1 MHLIGDVRAF
11 LQRRAHLLG
20 VCTVALV
27 LRLPG
32 VFNGLPYVRHPDEP
46 VNYRIFHGMVANR
59 SALPHFYDYP
69 SLQYDLQAVVHAL
82 VSGTGNLLGM
92 WDSVDQL
99 DLAPGRPGANL
110 ALNSEP
116 WVVARLVTVA
126 VSLLGVAIVTG
137 VATRLSGSR
146 RWGTIAGLFAAVS
159 GVGIATGFVITP
171 DALAGTTAI
180 AVLAMVL
187 RLHGPGATAAD
198 RRWAVLTAV
207 LFGLSVGA
215 KYNNGVLA
223 IAIVAGALLAPTAL
237 RPTARQLAALT
248 AIAFGVFLLTTPAI
262 IFDPR
267 GFLRGLDRVLDH
279 YSTGHPGYEGN
290 VPASNLKALWG
301 SDAVAV
307 MLAAFGVVALRRS
320 RPVVL
325 LGGWVV
331 VYFGFTSIAKVHFD
345 RNLTPLLGA
354 VAVLAALGGQR
365 LWQLLRTPQPGLARP
380 AAIAAT
386 VLTLAPITL
395 LRAGER
401 FDEITH
407 QLTDYQAEARTWL
420 AGQIPAGSAVLTDYY
435 TPWLEDGLYVRTDRY
450 FVAQEPAEAIAEF
463 ATTYDAIIITSDGSG
478 RFLNDPSRYPEE
490 AAVVE
495 ALRRDACD
503 TVRFEDESGY
513 WVEVHLQRCP

>member
-1 MHLIGDVRAF
+1 MGTIGGVRAF
-11 LQRRAHLLG
+11 LRRQAYAIG
-20 VCTVALV
+20 VCALALV

-32 VFNGLPYVRHPDEP
+32 VFNGLPYIRHPDEP
-46 VNYRIFHGMVANR
+46 VNYRVFHGMVASR
-59 SALPHFYDYP
+59 SALPDFYDYP
-69 SLQYDLQAVVHAL
+69 SLQYDLQAAVHAL
-82 VSGTGNLLGM
+82 VSGAGNLFGLWG
-92 WDSVDQL
+92 SVDAL

-126 VSLLGVAIVTG
+126 VSLIGVAIVVG
-137 VATRLSGSR
+137 LATRLSGSR
-146 RWGTIAGLFAAVS
+146 RWGAVAGVFAAVS
-159 GVGIATGFVITP
+159 GVGIETGFLITP
-171 DALAGTTAI
+171 DALAGTLAI
-180 AVLAMVL
+180 AVIAMAM
-187 RLHGPGATAAD
+187 RLHGPGAVAAG
-198 RRWAVLTAV
+198 RRWVVITGV

-223 IAIVAGALLAPTAL
+223 IAIVAAVLLAQPTL

-248 AIAFGVFLLTTPAI
+248 GIALATFLLTTPAI
-262 IFDPR
+262 VFDLR

-290 VPASNLKALWG
+290 VPASNLRALWG

-307 MLAAFGVVALRRS
+307 VLAAFAAITLRRS

-325 LGGWVV
+325 LVGWVL

-365 LWQLLRTPQPGLARP
+365 LWQFLRTPQPGVARP

-386 VLTLAPITL
+386 LLVLAPITV

-401 FDEITH
+401 FDEVAY
-407 QLTDYQAEARTWL
+407 QLSDHQAEARSWL

-435 TPWLEDGLYVRTDRY
+435 SPWLDDGRYVRTDRY
-450 FVAQEPAEAIAEF
+450 FVAQEPAEAVAAF
-463 ATTYDAIIITSDGSG
+463 ATTYDAIIVTSAGSG
-478 RFLNDPSRYPEE
+478 RFVNDRSRYPEE
-490 AAVVE
+490 AAVVDS
-495 ALRRDACD
+495 LRADACD
-503 TVRFEDESGY
+503 SVRFEDADGY
-513 WVEVHLQRCP
+513 WVEVYFQRCP